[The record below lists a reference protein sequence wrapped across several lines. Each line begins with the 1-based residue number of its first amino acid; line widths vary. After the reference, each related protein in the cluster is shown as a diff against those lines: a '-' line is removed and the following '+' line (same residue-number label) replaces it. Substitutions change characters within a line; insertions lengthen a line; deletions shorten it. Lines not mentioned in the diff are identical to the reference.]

1 MITSAISSSTAVSPA
16 NWFGQHKVSCSAGSS
31 FKLKDLAPS
40 FVSSSSHV
48 LGCCLAHPVMN
59 TAESTNESNVWSH
72 LSKNIDFPNYLD
84 PVASYRTTSKKEKD
98 PRKLNSM
105 ASQFKELDH
114 HLVIQYPIIT
124 ESAMKAILENNTLVF
139 IVDKRADKND
149 VKDAVRIMLQI
160 KAEKVNTLNLPNGAK
175 KAYVKLG
182 PGYNAID
189 VAKKI
194 RIL

>member
-1 MITSAISSSTAVSPA
+1 MT
-16 NWFGQHKVSCSAGSS
+16 
-31 FKLKDLAPS
+31 
-40 FVSSSSHV
+40 
-48 LGCCLAHPVMN
+48 
-59 TAESTNESNVWSH
+59 TAESTNESKVWSH
-72 LSKNIDFPNYLD
+72 LLKDIDFPDYSS

-98 PRKLNSM
+98 HRKLSSM

-114 HLVIQYPIIT
+114 HLVIQYLIIT
-124 ESAMKAILENNTLVF
+124 ESAMKAILKNNTLVF

-149 VKDAVRIMLQI
+149 IKDAVRIMFQI
-160 KAEKVNTLNLPNGAK
+160 KAEKVNTLNLPDGAK